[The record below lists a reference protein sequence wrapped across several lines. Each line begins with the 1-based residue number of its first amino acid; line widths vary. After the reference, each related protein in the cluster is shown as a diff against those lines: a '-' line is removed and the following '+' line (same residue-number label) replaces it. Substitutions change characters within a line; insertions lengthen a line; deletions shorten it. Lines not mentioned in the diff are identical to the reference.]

1 MAEYLFSNMIEKE
14 GLSSLFLINSAAT
27 SSEEIWGDRGN
38 PVHPGTRRIL
48 NRLGISCD
56 EKRAVQI
63 KKEDY
68 KKYDYIICMDNANV
82 KNVERICGRDT
93 ENKIHLLLEY
103 TDENRDVADP
113 WYTGDFEKTYKD
125 IKSGLE
131 GFYKNETLQTRIMK
145 EQIYKL

>member
-1 MAEYLFSNMIEKE
+1 
-14 GLSSLFLINSAAT
+14 
-27 SSEEIWGDRGN
+27 
-38 PVHPGTRRIL
+38 
-48 NRLGISCD
+48 
-56 EKRAVQI
+56 
-63 KKEDY
+63 
-68 KKYDYIICMDNANV
+68 
-82 KNVERICGRDT
+82 
-93 ENKIHLLLEY
+93 LLEY